1 MKKMIQLICIDIKT
15 ISTIYMKM
23 HQNQQ
28 EYNRRWKQNSP
39 DVFKE
44 LLRKRYNWI
53 QVSKHFRRIGIYD
66 EYPENWG
73 VKVY

>member
-1 MKKMIQLICIDIKT
+1 MIQLIYIDIQT
-15 ISTIYMKM
+15 ISTTYIKM

-44 LLRKRYNWI
+44 LLPKRYN
-53 QVSKHFRRIGIYD
+53 
-66 EYPENWG
+66 
-73 VKVY
+73 

>member
-1 MKKMIQLICIDIKT
+1 
-15 ISTIYMKM
+15 M

-28 EYNRRWKQNSP
+28 DYNRRWKQNSP

-53 QVSKHFRRIGIYD
+53 QLSKHFWRIGIFD
-66 EYPENWG
+66 EYSENRG